1 MKNSARGELVEPC
14 VLCTPAVKKNQNF
27 AAGDTEINKDLSKNA
42 RTEEFYRIVPQ
53 DFALGVIGNRLS
65 IEVG

>member
-14 VLCTPAVKKNQNF
+14 VLCTPGVQKTQNF
-27 AAGDTEINKDLSKNA
+27 AAGDTEINKDLIKNA
-42 RTEEFYRIVPQ
+42 RTEEFHRIVPQ